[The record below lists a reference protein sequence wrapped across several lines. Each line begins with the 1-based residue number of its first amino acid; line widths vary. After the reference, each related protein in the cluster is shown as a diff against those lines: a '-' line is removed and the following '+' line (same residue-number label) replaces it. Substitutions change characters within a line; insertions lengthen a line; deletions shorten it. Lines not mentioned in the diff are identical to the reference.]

1 MTETPLEPYEIYAV
15 KYAWRDA
22 TRNEHLIFKDPH
34 DDTSMPMD
42 YFVWAIVG
50 KRKTYVLDT
59 GFDQVEGEK
68 RDRIFLRQPAE
79 GLRMIGV
86 EASNIDDLIISHLHY
101 DHIGTWDDFPK
112 ATLYLQEKEMQ
123 FATGRQMRHATLRHS
138 FTIEHIEG
146 VIRALYEDRLVYCNP
161 VEELAPGLTLHY
173 VGGHTHG
180 LQIARVWTRRG
191 WMVLAVD
198 ASHYYMNFEDI
209 RPYKTVH
216 HVGDM
221 LEGYRLMAGLAD
233 SPKHIIPGH
242 DPLVMERYPAASK
255 EMDGIVVR
263 LDADPL
269 Y

>member
-1 MTETPLEPYEIYAV
+1 
-15 KYAWRDA
+15 
-22 TRNEHLIFKDPH
+22 
-34 DDTSMPMD
+34 
-42 YFVWAIVG
+42 
-50 KRKTYVLDT
+50 
-59 GFDQVEGEK
+59 
-68 RDRIFLRQPAE
+68 
-79 GLRMIGV
+79 MIGV

-138 FTIEHIEG
+138 FAIEHIEG
-146 VIRALYEDRLVYCNP
+146 VIRALYDDRLVYCNP

-233 SPKHIIPGH
+233 SPKNIIPGQ